1 MKVKRYIWWGIRCL
15 AAAVV
20 LFVAAYAA
28 YVGVTWYRY
37 GDVQHTPEAESTDVL
52 LDSFIPVYDVARRQ
66 HLRVV
71 APAQTTFSAAC
82 DINLQQSAIFRAIVR
97 ARALVLGSEPEKQ
110 KPHQLGL
117 VEQAKAWGWGELA
130 QDPGREIVF
139 GAVTQ
144 PWARNPVFRA
154 LPFGE
159 FAKFQEPGFVKIV
172 WMLRVDRIDGGKSMV
187 STETRVATADPVSR
201 AKFRRYWSWA
211 SPGMFLIRWVSLKA
225 VRDEAERRVQ
235 GADSNGE
242 ANTMT
247 KILMIIVA
255 IALIL
260 HGLIHLMGTAVYARH
275 AEIKGLSYK
284 TTLLSGHWDLGQSGI
299 AVFGWLWLLPAVGF
313 VAGAVAL
320 LAGWAWW
327 NPVLVGITLVSLTL
341 TVLDWSSAF
350 RGAVIDVAILAL
362 IVANPRIAP
371 WFSG

>member
-1 MKVKRYIWWGIRCL
+1 
-15 AAAVV
+15 
-20 LFVAAYAA
+20 
-28 YVGVTWYRY
+28 
-37 GDVQHTPEAESTDVL
+37 
-52 LDSFIPVYDVARRQ
+52 
-66 HLRVV
+66 
-71 APAQTTFSAAC
+71 
-82 DINLQQSAIFRAIVR
+82 
-97 ARALVLGSEPEKQ
+97 
-110 KPHQLGL
+110 
-117 VEQAKAWGWGELA
+117 
-130 QDPGREIVF
+130 VF

-144 PWARNPVFRA
+144 PWAGNPIFRA
-154 LPFGE
+154 QPLGE

-172 WMLRVDRIDGGKSMV
+172 WMLRVDRIDGGTSMA

-211 SPGMFLIRWVSLKA
+211 SPGMFLIRLVSLRA

-242 ANTMT
+242 AKTMAR
-247 KILMIIVA
+247 ILMIIVA

-362 IVANPRIAP
+362 ILASPRIAP
-371 WFSG
+371 WFSRLGS